1 MRHII
6 KIAALALLPLVLGGY
21 AQAAEN
27 EGKVITL
34 SCDGTLTRT
43 YYGANKPAD
52 REPFQTTTVVVNLDE
67 QTMFFLGYIL
77 PIYDVDEASIN
88 FGARQIAV
96 DYGFSVAITGIFD
109 RLPQKFR
116 QLGGSLAR
124 SGRLATHV
132 IVKRGNVRIV
142 GVRQVLSIGKQTR
155 NPTVQQEVSSDSAE
169 NPLAKSR
176 ATVRAGDD

>member
-6 KIAALALLPLVLGGY
+6 KIAALALLPLVLGGH
-21 AQAAEN
+21 ARAAEN

-52 REPFQTTTVVVNLDE
+52 REPFQTTGVVVNLDE
-67 QTMFFLGYIL
+67 QTMFFLGYVV

-96 DYGFSVAITGIFD
+96 DYGFSVAITGILD
-109 RLPQKFR
+109 RLT
-116 QLGGSLAR
+116 
-124 SGRLATHV
+124 GRLDATTVMSDPTNPDDPNIATLHYD
-132 IVKRGNVRIV
+132 V
-142 GVRQVLSIGKQTR
+142 GCK
-155 NPTVQQEVSSDSAE
+155 
-169 NPLAKSR
+169 
-176 ATVRAGDD
+176 AT